1 MTRQAD
7 SETLPPAFMSMK
19 RLLFFFALLPGV
31 AAAETAP
38 PTLPEIVARIND
50 VAITRAQ
57 FETRLAQSRSM
68 NPALFD
74 AMGTEEKTRALVRVL
89 NGMIQRELEVREAHR
104 RGITVAK
111 EEIAQRLRELEAA
124 YANKGGLK
132 QAFAEFRITPEQW
145 KEETRRNLL
154 IERLEAIEAAA
165 MPVTE
170 EEVREEF
177 LRNFWKEKTP
187 PSSRELAEHR
197 EHMRMVIR
205 QQRWPEQRKSWM
217 RALAAA
223 AEIWRWTP
231 GEGKAGSGAP

>member
-1 MTRQAD
+1 
-7 SETLPPAFMSMK
+7 
-19 RLLFFFALLPGV
+19 
-31 AAAETAP
+31 
-38 PTLPEIVARIND
+38 
-50 VAITRAQ
+50 
-57 FETRLAQSRSM
+57 M

-74 AMGTEEKTRALVRVL
+74 AMGAEEKAHAMVRVL

-111 EEIAQRLRELEAA
+111 EEVAQRLRELEAA

-165 MPVTE
+165 MPVTD

-205 QQRWPEQRKSWM
+205 QRRWPEQRKSWM
-217 RALAAA
+217 QSLADAA
-223 AEIWRWTP
+223 RIWRWTP
-231 GEGKAGSGAP
+231 GASGAP